1 MAKKP
6 EQENPLHNIL
16 INVLIPVFALSSMS
30 KDGDKIWHIGPTWA
44 MIVALVPPLAYG
56 IWFFYKTK
64 KANFFSFLGLVSVA
78 LTGGLTIYL
87 WNEDGTVKPNA
98 ALLFGIKEACI
109 PFVLGIAVL
118 FSHRT
123 KSPLMQAFLY
133 NDTVFNI
140 PLIEQTVAEKGTQS
154 EYAKLLW
161 HCTLLFACSFVIST
175 VLNLGLS
182 LHFLGDLDHNAANA
196 REIYNDKVG
205 KITFWGFLVIGVPL
219 LVFLGGTLWRL
230 LTGLKR
236 ITGLDQEKILL
247 PR

>member
-1 MAKKP
+1 MTTKK

-16 INVLIPVFALSSMS
+16 INVLIPVFALSWLS
-30 KDGDKIWHIGPTWA
+30 KDGDKIWHIGPTYA
-44 MIVALVPPLAYG
+44 MIVALLPPLAYG
-56 IWFFYKTK
+56 VWFFFKTK
-64 KANFFSFLGLVSVA
+64 KANFFSFLGLISVI

-87 WNEDGTVKPNA
+87 WNKDGTVKPNA

-133 NDTVFNI
+133 NDSVFNI
-140 PLIEQTVAEKGTQS
+140 PLIEQIVAEKSAQA

-161 HCTLLFACSFVIST
+161 HSTLLFACSFIIST
-175 VLNLGLS
+175 VLNLALAM
-182 LHFLGDLDHNAANA
+182 HFLGGLDHNAANA
-196 REIYNDKVG
+196 RELYNDKVG
-205 KITFWGFLVIGVPL
+205 KITFWGFVIIGVPL
-219 LVFLGGTLWRL
+219 LLFLGGTLWRL

-236 ITGLDQEKILL
+236 ITDLDQEKILL